1 MGPQHNG
8 LGAGEQSCRGS
19 RHENQARRL
28 PAPTLATRRGNLA
41 SSPLARLYIQM
52 YRAQVRFSLDL
63 RKSAENLR
71 LRGFDFEFAT
81 LVFEGATLE
90 RQDQRRDYGEQRV
103 VAIGLAEG
111 IALTVVYT
119 DRAEAGVV
127 VRRIISARMSNRR
140 ERQAYFEAL
149 AQS

>member
-1 MGPQHNG
+1 
-8 LGAGEQSCRGS
+8 
-19 RHENQARRL
+19 
-28 PAPTLATRRGNLA
+28 
-41 SSPLARLYIQM
+41 M
-52 YRAQVRFSLDL
+52 YRAQVRFSWDL
-63 RKSAENLR
+63 RKSAENL
-71 LRGFDFEFAT
+71 LARGFDFEFAT
-81 LVFEGATLE
+81 LAFEGPTLE